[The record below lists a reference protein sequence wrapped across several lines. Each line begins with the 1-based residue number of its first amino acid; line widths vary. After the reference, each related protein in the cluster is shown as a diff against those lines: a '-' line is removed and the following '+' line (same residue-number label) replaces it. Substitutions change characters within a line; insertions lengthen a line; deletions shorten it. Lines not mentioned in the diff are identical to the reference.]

1 MREVGRAQVCP
12 IDQCQS
18 FQDDIP
24 LHRGIAWLAQGKS
37 MGKGHEKRSRRTDF
51 PSDFLQ

>member
-1 MREVGRAQVCP
+1 MREVGRPQVCP
-12 IDQCQS
+12 IDHCQS

-24 LHRGIAWLAQGKS
+24 LHLGIAWLAQGKS
-37 MGKGHEKRSRRTDF
+37 MGKGHAKRSRRTDF